1 MTRVLIA
8 EDSPTQAREIQFLL
22 EDSAFEVEVCANG
35 ARALEAIARCA
46 PDLVLTDLQM
56 PEMNGLELVEAVRGR
71 FASVPVVLMT
81 AHGSEDI
88 AAFALQRGAA
98 SYVPKRRLDPDL
110 VPTLREVLAL
120 SGVNLSHQR
129 LLDCLT
135 ESESCYELDND
146 PALIPALIR
155 QLQETLKQLGLCDE
169 TGQIRVGVALQ
180 EALVNAMHHGNLELG
195 SAVGGGHHSMEQL
208 AVERRKQ
215 APYAQR
221 RVFVSARVS
230 RKQAAYVIRD
240 EGPGFDTRALPDP
253 RDARNLDE
261 ATARGT
267 FLIRTFMDEVRYNER
282 GNEIRML
289 KLRE

>member
-8 EDSPTQAREIQFLL
+8 EDSPVQAREIQFIL
-22 EDSAFEVEVCANG
+22 EDAAFEVETSANG
-35 ARALEAIARCA
+35 ALALEAVRRRA

-56 PEMNGLELVEAVRGR
+56 PEMNGLELVEAVRHR

-88 AAFALQRGAA
+88 AVEALKRGAA

-120 SGVNLSHQR
+120 SGASLDQQR
-129 LLDCLT
+129 LFDCLT
-135 ESESCYELDND
+135 ESESCFELDND
-146 PALIPALIR
+146 PALIPPLIR
-155 QLQETLKQLGLCDE
+155 QLQETMKQLRLCDE

-195 SAVGGGHHSMEQL
+195 PAARSGNRSGQEL
-208 AVERRKQ
+208 AALRRKQ

-230 RKQAAYVIRD
+230 REQAAYVIRD

-253 RDARNLDE
+253 HDAKNLDE
-261 ATARGT
+261 VSARGM
-267 FLIRTFMDEVRYNER
+267 FLIRTFMDAVTHNAR
-282 GNEIRML
+282 GNEIRL
-289 KLRE
+289 VKLRE

>member
-22 EDSAFEVEVCANG
+22 EDAAFEVEISANG
-35 ARALEAIARCA
+35 ARALEAIERRA

-56 PEMNGLELVEAVRGR
+56 PEMNGLALVEAVRSR

-88 AAFALQRGAA
+88 AVEALRRGAA

-110 VPTLREVLAL
+110 VPKLREVLSL
-120 SGVNLSHQR
+120 SGASLSQQR
-129 LLDCLT
+129 LLDCLM
-135 ESESCYELDND
+135 ESESCFELDND
-146 PALIPALIR
+146 PDLIPPLIR
-155 QLQETLKQLGLCDE
+155 QLQETMKQLHLCDE

-195 SAVGGGHHSMEQL
+195 SAVGAGSHSVQEL
-208 AVERRKQ
+208 AAMRRQQ
-215 APYAQR
+215 APYGQR

-230 RKQAAYVIRD
+230 RERATYVIRD

-253 RDARNLDE
+253 RDAKNLDD
-261 ATARGT
+261 ATARGM
-267 FLIRTFMDEVRYNER
+267 FLIRTFMDEVRHNER
-282 GNEIRML
+282 GNEIRL
-289 KLRE
+289 VKLRE

>member
-22 EDSAFEVEVCANG
+22 EDAAFEVEACANG
-35 ARALEAIARCA
+35 ARALEAIGRRA

-56 PEMNGLELVEAVRGR
+56 PEMNGLELVEAVRSR

-88 AAFALQRGAA
+88 AVEALQRGAA

-120 SGVNLSHQR
+120 SGANLSQQR

-135 ESESCYELDND
+135 ESESCFELDND

-155 QLQETLKQLGLCDE
+155 SLQDTMKQLRLCDE

-180 EALVNAMHHGNLELG
+180 EALVNAMHHGNLELASVARAG
-195 SAVGGGHHSMEQL
+195 SHSVSEL
-208 AVERRKQ
+208 AALRRKE
-215 APYAQR
+215 APYARR

-230 RKQAAYVIRD
+230 REQAAYVIRD

-253 RDARNLDE
+253 RDAKNLDE
-261 ATARGT
+261 PTARGM
-267 FLIRTFMDEVRYNER
+267 FLIRTFMDEVRHNDR

-289 KLRE
+289 KRRE